1 MQIPLNAA
9 GKRGNLRWNSSNRVY
24 QTGQSRTTLVET
36 KRESPR
42 DPVAELQVQD
52 EEYNVITTKPTHP
65 CTELIWFQAKKS
77 LLGKKNLLP
86 KAKMKCLSENPNSQ
100 RHALGL
106 SGKAKVA

>member
-42 DPVAELQVQD
+42 DPVAEL
-52 EEYNVITTKPTHP
+52 
-65 CTELIWFQAKKS
+65 
-77 LLGKKNLLP
+77 
-86 KAKMKCLSENPNSQ
+86 
-100 RHALGL
+100 
-106 SGKAKVA
+106 